1 MILDRLREV
10 AADVFDLAPEA
21 VPADAAAGK
30 LEAWTSLRHL
40 QLMTAVESEFG
51 IRLSTEEMLSLQ
63 SLPQLAECLKRRGV
77 AT

>member
-1 MILDRLREV
+1 MIPDRLRET

-21 VPADAAAGK
+21 VPDDAAAGT

-63 SLPQLAECLKRRGV
+63 SLSQLAECLMRRGV